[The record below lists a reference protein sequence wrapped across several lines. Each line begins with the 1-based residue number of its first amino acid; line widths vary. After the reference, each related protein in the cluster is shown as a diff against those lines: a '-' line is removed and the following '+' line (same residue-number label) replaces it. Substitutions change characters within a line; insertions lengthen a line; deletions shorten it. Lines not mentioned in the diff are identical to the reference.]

1 MALFTSL
8 ILLMLVFHTGYSVHQ
23 ELFRRLDKGEIN
35 AIAYRLQ
42 DEKQQRLVM
51 KNDVDVMMSKL
62 GKLELIVEEIQQSK
76 GK

>member
-1 MALFTSL
+1 MALLTSL
-8 ILLMLVFHTGYSVHQ
+8 ILLMLVFHTGCSVPQ
-23 ELFRRLDKGEIN
+23 ELFSRLDEGEIN

-76 GK
+76 G

>member
-8 ILLMLVFHTGYSVHQ
+8 ILLMFLFHVGNSVPL
-23 ELFRRLDKGEIN
+23 ELFSRLDESEIS

-62 GKLELIVEEIQQSK
+62 GKLELIIEEIRQSK

>member
-1 MALFTSL
+1 MALFSSL
-8 ILLMLVFHTGYSVHQ
+8 ILLMLVFHTGYSVPL
-23 ELFRRLDKGEIN
+23 ELFSRLDEGEIN

-62 GKLELIVEEIQQSK
+62 GKLELIIEEIQQSK